1 MEPMILPLPSTPGGR
16 KAKHAVDLFDDVRI
30 RLDQEDIVEPGSE
43 HRDRIAAILASGL
56 LAKGE

>member
-1 MEPMILPLPSTPGGR
+1 V
-16 KAKHAVDLFDDVRI
+16 KHAVDLFDDVRI

>member
-1 MEPMILPLPSTPGGR
+1 V
-16 KAKHAVDLFDDVRI
+16 KHAVDLFDDVRI

-43 HRDRIAAILASGL
+43 HCDRIAAILASGL

>member
-1 MEPMILPLPSTPGGR
+1 MESMILPLPSTPSER
-16 KAKHAVDLFDDVRI
+16 KAKLAVDLFDDVRI
-30 RLDQEDIVEPGSE
+30 RLDQENIVE